1 MLNLNNLYMKNI
13 KHTCL
18 ILFFL
23 LSITLIYGQ
32 NKKVNTSQIKLS
44 YPESVEEYSIALAE
58 AIEYNIM
65 IADSFGFELP
75 KKIKLNI
82 KQDVQN
88 AFFADGKSKIY
99 LRYNNL
105 DEFIPGKG
113 PYILYGISHE
123 IGHICLIRVFP
134 DNTKSWYT
142 HQINEAWAHFYGS
155 MLTSKLYESK
165 SDSLWP
171 IPYNYGDEGMPR
183 FLEQIKDKEDN
194 FMIHCQAWFELSK
207 IIGFEKFPDFFQKLK
222 DLKINRKNSLEV
234 FPKVLSEFSSID
246 QSKVWIDKYG
256 TNLFT
261 YFTHE

>member
-1 MLNLNNLYMKNI
+1 MKNI
-13 KHTCL
+13 KHAYL
-18 ILFFL
+18 ILFLFL
-23 LSITLIYGQ
+23 NITLVYGQ
-32 NKKVNTSQIKLS
+32 KKEMKTSHVMVN
-44 YPESVEEYSIALAE
+44 YPESVEDYCIALTE
-58 AIEYNIM
+58 AIEFNIL
-65 IADSFGFELP
+65 IADSLGFDLP
-75 KKIKLNI
+75 DKFKFKI

-88 AFFADGKSKIY
+88 VFFTDGKSKIY

-123 IGHICLIRVFP
+123 IGHICLLHIFS
-134 DNTKSWYT
+134 DNTNSWYT
-142 HQINEAWAHFYGS
+142 HEINEAWAHFYGC

-194 FMIHCQAWFELSK
+194 LMIHCRAWFELSE
-207 IIGFEKFPDFFQKLK
+207 IIGFEKFPDFFKRLK
-222 DLKINRKNSLEV
+222 DMKIRRKNSLDV
-234 FPKVLSEFSSID
+234 FLNVISEFSSIE

-261 YFTHE
+261 YYSNK

>member
-1 MLNLNNLYMKNI
+1 MKNI

-23 LSITLIYGQ
+23 LNITLVYGQ
-32 NKKVNTSQIKLS
+32 NKKVNTDRIKLI
-44 YPESVEEYSIALAE
+44 YPEPVEEYSVALAE
-58 AIEYNIM
+58 VIEFNIM
-65 IADSFGFELP
+65 IANSLGFEIP
-75 KKIKLNI
+75 KKFKLDI

-88 AFFADGKSKIY
+88 AFFTDRKGNLF

-142 HQINEAWAHFYGS
+142 HQINEAWAHFYGC
-155 MLTSKLYESK
+155 MLTSMLYESK

-171 IPYNYGDEGMPR
+171 NPYNYGDEGMPR
-183 FLEQIKDKEDN
+183 FLEQIKDEEDN
-194 FMIHCQAWFELSK
+194 FMIHCRAWLELSE
-207 IIGFEKFPDFFQKLK
+207 IISFEKFPGFFQRLK
-222 DLKINRKNSLEV
+222 DLKINRKNTFDV
-234 FPKVLSEFSSID
+234 FPKVISEFSSVE
-246 QSKVWIDKYG
+246 QSEDWIEKFGTKLFKY
-256 TNLFT
+256 
-261 YFTHE
+261 